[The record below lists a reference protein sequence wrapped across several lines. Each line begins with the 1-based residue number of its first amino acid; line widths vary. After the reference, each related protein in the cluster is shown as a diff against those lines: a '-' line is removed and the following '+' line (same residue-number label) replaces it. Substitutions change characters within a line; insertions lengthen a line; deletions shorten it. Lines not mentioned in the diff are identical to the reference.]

1 VIWEGLAVEIIKI
14 FWSHGYFV
22 DNRWLQMIHDNW
34 WCHWVAYKTKV
45 TLQDVDKQIED
56 LIQEAEVDEPVFW
69 EEEGD
74 TPLGGK
80 MGLRAPWLDKEE
92 N

>member
-1 VIWEGLAVEIIKI
+1 MIWEGLAVEIIKI

-56 LIQEAEVDEPVFW
+56 LIQEAEVDKPVFW